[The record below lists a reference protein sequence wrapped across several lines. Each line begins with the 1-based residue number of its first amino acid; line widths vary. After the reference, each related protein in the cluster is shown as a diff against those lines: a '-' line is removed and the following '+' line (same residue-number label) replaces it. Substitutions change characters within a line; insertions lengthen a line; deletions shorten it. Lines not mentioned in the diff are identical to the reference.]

1 MCTGFILCTFPIVVM
16 TKTTDSGKDRSSF
29 PLLTQVQY
37 RRQSCSLYLLRI
49 FTVFAGVA
57 VRILYLLT
65 LFYMHIFHLHREGQ
79 LSVIESIFK
88 YNRNVLTV
96 VQASSNVI
104 QWI

>member
-16 TKTTDSGKDRSSF
+16 TKTKDRSSF
-29 PLLTQVQY
+29 PLLKY
-37 RRQSCSLYLLRI
+37 RNVRYIYCRI
-49 FTVFAGVA
+49 FNVFVGVA

-65 LFYMHIFHLHREGQ
+65 LFYMHVFHLHREGQ

>member
-37 RRQSCSLYLLRI
+37 RRNHVRYIYCRI

-65 LFYMHIFHLHREGQ
+65 LFYVHIFHLHREGQ

-88 YNRNVLTV
+88 V
-96 VQASSNVI
+96 
-104 QWI
+104 